1 MRASSPDPK
10 QAKVIMQLAKRTSSK
25 YIQIIFS
32 KEEYGIAGKEA
43 LLDAAQKEEICV
55 AQTVEAEN
63 TDDPSKHTGYMS
75 KLRQYRYAKVV
86 VVFAL
91 PFLTRLIM
99 QNLDK
104 DMESREFSFIGGESW
119 AQMEDLLTT
128 NLRGSITIAQKLP
141 EITAFAEYFKNI
153 DIQTYENP
161 WLQEYFEEIKQCYVP
176 KSFQKKNGQKCPSSR
191 LGDSIKPDL
200 WVTFAIY
207 TVYSLVHGFH
217 DAVTSICKDLV
228 ICTDISTPAMIAKL
242 KEVKLDIYQDGNSI
256 NVFDSNGDGNV
267 GYTISQIVRN
277 KSLLYKEV
285 GHSSDK
291 GIILSR
297 PVQQLMTYLNFTSAC
312 PNEYE
317 CAQCRK
323 QFESKKI
330 AQPNSDRTTIFYSL
344 VSGASVL
351 GLVVLV
357 MSGYLCRQV
366 RRRKTQK
373 KEDPY
378 STICPRDS
386 FIQ

>member
-1 MRASSPDPK
+1 
-10 QAKVIMQLAKRTSSK
+10 
-25 YIQIIFS
+25 
-32 KEEYGIAGKEA
+32 
-43 LLDAAQKEEICV
+43 
-55 AQTVEAEN
+55 
-63 TDDPSKHTGYMS
+63 
-75 KLRQYRYAKVV
+75 
-86 VVFAL
+86 
-91 PFLTRLIM
+91 
-99 QNLDK
+99 
-104 DMESREFSFIGGESW
+104 
-119 AQMEDLLTT
+119 
-128 NLRGSITIAQKLP
+128 
-141 EITAFAEYFKNI
+141 
-153 DIQTYENP
+153 
-161 WLQEYFEEIKQCYVP
+161 
-176 KSFQKKNGQKCPSSR
+176 
-191 LGDSIKPDL
+191 
-200 WVTFAIY
+200 
-207 TVYSLVHGFH
+207 
-217 DAVTSICKDLV
+217 
-228 ICTDISTPAMIAKL
+228 MIAKL

-378 STICPRDS
+378 STIYPRDS